1 MEFPDSR
8 QVFRTRDQNERLCG
22 LESAGA
28 LLAHLRVVV
37 RCDTASR
44 RDVRGFARG
53 VSALECRATVRQFGE
68 ARGRFSL
75 LDSNL
80 TPSQGGPDDAH
91 LLVVKTFTN
100 ILLVA
105 VLALL
110 SACGPSESSSSTDA
124 TPAGGKRAAGTI
136 GVSLLTLDNPFF
148 KVIGDNIQSEGRKH
162 GYEAIVVSGDKD
174 VAKQGNQI
182 KDFIVKKV
190 SAIVLS
196 PCDSKS
202 IIPVIQEANAAG
214 IPVFTVDIPCNEPG
228 VKIVTQVAT
237 DNYGGGKE
245 AAQAMI
251 EALGE
256 QGGKVAIL
264 HFKQA
269 ESCLLRVKGF
279 REVIEAHNKTGK
291 AKIDMATELER
302 GGAKDIGFKAA
313 EDALQAHPDLR
324 GIFAINDPA
333 ALGARAALEKAGKTQ
348 QVVLVGFDGQPEGK
362 QAIKD
367 GKIYADPIQFPD
379 RMGVQIVDAIVR
391 HSKGESLPAQML
403 IPTSLYRKADAM
415 KDPELK

>member
-1 MEFPDSR
+1 MKKHLLP
-8 QVFRTRDQNERLCG
+8 LCA
-22 LESAGA
+22 LTLAFLAGCGKPA
-28 LLAHLRVVV
+28 N
-37 RCDTASR
+37 TA
-44 RDVRGFARG
+44 
-53 VSALECRATVRQFGE
+53 
-68 ARGRFSL
+68 
-75 LDSNL
+75 N
-80 TPSQGGPDDAH
+80 TPSAPD
-91 LLVVKTFTN
+91 K
-100 ILLVA
+100 
-105 VLALL
+105 
-110 SACGPSESSSSTDA
+110 S
-124 TPAGGKRAAGTI
+124 KGTI

-148 KVIGDNIQSEGRKH
+148 KVIGDNITAEGRRR
-162 GYEAIVVSGDKD
+162 GYETIVVSGDKD

-228 VKIVTQVAT
+228 VKIVTQIAT

-245 AAQAMI
+245 AGQAMI

-256 QGGKVAIL
+256 AGGKIAVL

-279 REVIEAHNKTGK
+279 REVIDAHNASGK
-291 AKIDMATELER
+291 AKITIATELES
-302 GGAKDIGFKAA
+302 GGAKDVGYKAA

-333 ALGARAALEKAGKTQ
+333 ALGARGALEKAGKTQ
-348 QVVLVGFDGQPEGK
+348 VLIVGFDGQPEGK

-379 RMGVQIVDAIVR
+379 KMGVRIVDAIVR
-391 HSKGESLPAQML
+391 HSKGETLPPQML